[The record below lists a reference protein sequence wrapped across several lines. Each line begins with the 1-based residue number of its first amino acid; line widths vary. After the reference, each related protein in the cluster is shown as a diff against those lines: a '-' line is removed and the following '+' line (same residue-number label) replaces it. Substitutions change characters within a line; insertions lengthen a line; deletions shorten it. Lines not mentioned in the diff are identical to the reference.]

1 MKRSLLQALFTVLL
15 LTSAINA
22 SAQSTIVV
30 EEGAPT
36 LDGVASEGEW
46 PAALVTQRG
55 VSLSALA
62 DGSFLYILASWEDDD
77 EDILKNRMVYNGSRW
92 AKAEDEDRIA
102 FLFDMGQTGNDGA
115 NCQAFCHFPSM
126 NTNGGVVDVWQWKA
140 ASTNP
145 MGYSEDT
152 YWDAVGQQI
161 DEGVTA
167 SLLNDLTASQLPTFM
182 AATDP
187 GAMADFLAENADALN
202 AFDPYGTQDAHTVAE
217 AVDYDDSA
225 TFTTDAQVPGYLL
238 RVPSG
243 DVADVQTAGKYS
255 DGKWT
260 VEFKRKYDGGD
271 HDFTVVPGASV
282 KFMHE
287 TFDNQGGDH
296 AIDATPI
303 DTTIYTLDFSNITLT
318 SVDPISSTLP
328 ASFSVQQNY
337 PNPFNPSTMIEFNIP
352 QQSFVNLKVVN
363 LLGQEVSTLVNEDV
377 MPGQYRI
384 DFNASNLPSGV
395 YFYTL
400 TTESFSQTRQMTLL
414 R

>member
-1 MKRSLLQALFTVLL
+1 MSALD
-15 LTSAINA
+15 A
-22 SAQSTIVV
+22 SAQATIVV
-30 EEGAPT
+30 EQGAPT

-77 EDILKNRMVYNGSRW
+77 EDVLKDRMVYNGTNWRQG
-92 AKAEDEDRIA
+92 EDEDRIA

-140 ASTNP
+140 ARTNP

-152 YWDAVGQQI
+152 YWDATGQQV

-167 SLLNDLTASQLPTFM
+167 SLVNELTGSLPTFM
-182 AATDP
+182 AASDP
-187 GAMADFLAENADALN
+187 GAIADFLTENADALN
-202 AFDPYGTQDAHTVAE
+202 AFDPYGTQDGHIVAE
-217 AVDYDDSA
+217 AVNFDNTA
-225 TFTTDAQVPGYLL
+225 TFAADAQVPGYLL
-238 RVPSG
+238 RIPSG

-260 VEFKRKYDGGD
+260 VEFKRKYEGGE
-271 HDFTVVPGASV
+271 HDFAVVPGTTV

-287 TFDNQGGDH
+287 TFDNQGSDH

-303 DTTIYTLDFSNITLT
+303 DTTIYTLDFSNIVLT
-318 SVDPISSTLP
+318 SVDPISSALP
-328 ASFSVQQNY
+328 VSFSIQQNY
-337 PNPFNPSTMIEFNIP
+337 PNPFNPSTMIEFDIP

-363 LLGQEVSTLVNEDV
+363 LLGQVVSTLVNEEV
-377 MPGQYRI
+377 VPGQYRI
-384 DFNASNLPSGV
+384 GFNASNLPSGV

-400 TTESFSQTRQMTLL
+400 TTDSFSQTRQMTLL